1 MKKRF
6 LSAMVS
12 GLVYPGAGQLL
23 NGHHVKGWT
32 VITLTSLAI
41 LFLFFYILKGFK
53 TIITDISTS
62 FGSIWEFIGSSLAVY
77 GRQELFLLIVLLG
90 LWVYAIVDAYTGAP
104 PEDVTV

>member
-6 LSAMVS
+6 LSPMVS

-41 LFLFFYILKGFK
+41 LFLIFYILKGFK
-53 TIITDISTS
+53 TIITDISAS
-62 FGSIWEFIGSSLAVY
+62 FGSVWEFIATSLAVY
-77 GRQELFLLIVLLG
+77 GRQELFLLVVLFG
-90 LWVYAIVDAYTGAP
+90 LWVYGIVDAYSGAP
-104 PEDVTV
+104 PENEAV